1 MIEKMTHYTFLVHT
15 AGYESFLTQLQA
27 LGVLHVTPTGTANPA
42 DDSNFQSDMA
52 RCKRYELMLEQ
63 MRATLKKEDLEAL
76 PALPQGITYEVE
88 RIEVAWQDLC
98 SQIAEEQRNMV
109 NLEHDIQA
117 VAPWGD
123 FSFESIHKLTMAG
136 WTVRFWTVSPKDL
149 RPEWTKEHHATV
161 INRTPKLVY
170 FITLTRSADEL
181 TALPGATEVHLGP
194 SPQSTLIMLQTR
206 AKDDLK
212 KLRIKQGDF
221 ALAHYREM
229 EDACYS
235 CREHLDLQSVR
246 LTTADEAAG
255 RVMLLEGWVPTR
267 DKESLD
273 TKLRAISGLY
283 FTSRPAHK
291 EDNAPIKLRNN
302 AFARMYEVLTRMY
315 GMPDYGEFDPT
326 PFIAP
331 FFTLFFGFCM
341 GDAGYGVLLILLGIF
356 LKRKVQPKMH
366 GMMNLVITLGVATTI
381 IGALLGTCFGVSLF
395 DLNLPESVKRWMVVG
410 KIDGTEFD
418 RQMVLSLLI
427 GVVHVCFAM
436 VVKAIGQT
444 LRYGFKEALSAWGWM
459 LLVVGGITVGSLS
472 FFRLISA
479 EVTQW
484 SFIII
489 GSVSAIGIYLLNNLR
504 RNVFLNIGVG
514 LWDTYSMATGL
525 LSDILSYVR
534 LYALGL
540 AGAMLGSVFNQL
552 AFMARDG
559 AIAGISG
566 FGGALVG
573 WIACGLILVFGHTLN
588 IAMSCLSA
596 FVHPLRLT
604 FVEYFKNSGYDGK
617 GEAYTPLALSDRE
630 K

>member
-1 MIEKMTHYTFLVHT
+1 
-15 AGYESFLTQLQA
+15 
-27 LGVLHVTPTGTANPA
+27 
-42 DDSNFQSDMA
+42 
-52 RCKRYELMLEQ
+52 
-63 MRATLKKEDLEAL
+63 
-76 PALPQGITYEVE
+76 
-88 RIEVAWQDLC
+88 
-98 SQIAEEQRNMV
+98 
-109 NLEHDIQA
+109 
-117 VAPWGD
+117 
-123 FSFESIHKLTMAG
+123 
-136 WTVRFWTVSPKDL
+136 
-149 RPEWTKEHHATV
+149 
-161 INRTPKLVY
+161 
-170 FITLTRSADEL
+170 
-181 TALPGATEVHLGP
+181 
-194 SPQSTLIMLQTR
+194 
-206 AKDDLK
+206 
-212 KLRIKQGDF
+212 
-221 ALAHYREM
+221 
-229 EDACYS
+229 
-235 CREHLDLQSVR
+235 
-246 LTTADEAAG
+246 
-255 RVMLLEGWVPTR
+255 
-267 DKESLD
+267 
-273 TKLRAISGLY
+273 
-283 FTSRPAHK
+283 
-291 EDNAPIKLRNN
+291 
-302 AFARMYEVLTRMY
+302 
-315 GMPDYGEFDPT
+315 
-326 PFIAP
+326 
-331 FFTLFFGFCM
+331 
-341 GDAGYGVLLILLGIF
+341 
-356 LKRKVQPKMH
+356 
-366 GMMNLVITLGVATTI
+366 
-381 IGALLGTCFGVSLF
+381 
-395 DLNLPESVKRWMVVG
+395 
-410 KIDGTEFD
+410 
-418 RQMVLSLLI
+418 
-427 GVVHVCFAM
+427 M